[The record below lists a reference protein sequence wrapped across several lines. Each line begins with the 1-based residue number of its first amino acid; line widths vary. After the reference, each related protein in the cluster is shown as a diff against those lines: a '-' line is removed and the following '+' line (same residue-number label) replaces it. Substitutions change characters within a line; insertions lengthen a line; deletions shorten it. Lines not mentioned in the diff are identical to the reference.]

1 MEGVCWATKPQRLW
15 VCFEF
20 VRVPA
25 VSFVQ
30 CDVVGENLAPALQ
43 AKKPTVFVGVGKLKD
58 YKL

>member
-1 MEGVCWATKPQRLW
+1 
-15 VCFEF
+15 
-20 VRVPA
+20 VPA